1 MRAQL
6 PRELHAYGEM
16 AGNRQSLD
24 AGAPSITYEG
34 NQQAGGIYNQGSDR
48 ANAMMMWNQM
58 SSGDKSIYDFNFEMF
73 LDSGDWM
80 DSILGEITGGQED
93 MMVQIK
99 EAYKQHKAQG
109 GQESFEEFIQIIG
122 EQDQGRAQA
131 AYGGI
136 MGADGRKQYGIGSW
150 FQKAKDKVVDDLIPN
165 ELKNPAGVIAAAT
178 AANYLPKMMGGEETL
193 LQKFLPKGITQTISN
208 LNPFNKN
215 PNARETGHPTM
226 TGDAG
231 RGGNDK
237 WWMEGIKDISKT
249 GDYVGTPPY
258 VGGSTQN
265 TDSKNKWYSGL
276 GSTIAEKLLTPEFLI
291 PAAGLVG
298 GAFAKED
305 EPLYTGQ
312 GTGLNI
318 RDIGKLANIS
328 DEKVGQAAGLRFLPE
343 VSARKYTP
351 AEMIATYAATE
362 PANFETPEKAAQ
374 GGRIGYRYGQ
384 GVESVPTDQMESIKG
399 QTAGPAGYHRIL
411 EEQMSLLAEELDKH
425 PSDLTD
431 DEYELAGNR
440 AMQIWRSGGFA
451 QGGRIGY
458 SIGGITEEQ
467 DAMIRD
473 MLNRKMDIET
483 ISTMGGVTPEQIQII
498 IDQINEG
505 KKGLEESGALEDIMN
520 LKAEGGRIGYSIGGR
535 KGLMKLGGREGRI
548 KPDMLEQAT
557 PGPQDITTDQM
568 KRIKGQMAGPQW
580 WWDRVQHLEFL
591 GYSHEQASQIAMDD
605 DAYFQIVGGGP
616 KMAQGGRIGALQGGL
631 MNLGG
636 MEMDLRGGGFVP
648 IGAKEKADDVPARL
662 SKNEFVFTA
671 DAVRAAGGGSV
682 DAGADKMYKTMK
694 DLEGMV
700 A

>member
-1 MRAQL
+1 MSIMRAQL

-165 ELKNPAGVIAAAT
+165 ELKNPAGLAAAAT

-215 PNARETGHPTM
+215 PNAMETGHPTM

-237 WWMEGIKDISKT
+237 WWMKGIKDISKT

-305 EPLYTGQ
+305 DPLYTGQ

-351 AEMIATYAATE
+351 AEMIETYAATE
-362 PANFETPEKAAQ
+362 PANFETPEKA
-374 GGRIGYRYGQ
+374 
-384 GVESVPTDQMESIKG
+384 
-399 QTAGPAGYHRIL
+399 
-411 EEQMSLLAEELDKH
+411 
-425 PSDLTD
+425 
-431 DEYELAGNR
+431 
-440 AMQIWRSGGFA
+440 A

-535 KGLMKLGGREGRI
+535 EGLMKLGGREGRI

-591 GYSHEQASQIAMDD
+591 GYSTEQASQIASDD

-671 DAVRAAGGGSV
+671 DAVRAAGGGDV